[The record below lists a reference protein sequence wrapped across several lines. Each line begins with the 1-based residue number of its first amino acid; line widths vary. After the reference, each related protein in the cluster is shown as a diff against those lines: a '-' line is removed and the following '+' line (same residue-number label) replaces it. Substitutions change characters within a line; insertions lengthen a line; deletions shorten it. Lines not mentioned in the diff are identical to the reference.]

1 MKDSKLF
8 CCFSVPLRDFLAENN
23 VKYEICALN
32 EKSKK
37 TNLEKYGVDNPLKS
51 EEIQEKIKKTLREKY
66 GVDSPR

>member
-37 TNLEKYGVDNPLKS
+37 TMWVYIRTEELNKLLKTWS
-51 EEIQEKIKKTLREKY
+51 LRK
-66 GVDSPR
+66 PN

>member
-1 MKDSKLF
+1 MLF

-37 TNLEKYGVDNPLKS
+37 TMWIYIRTEKLNKLLEAWS
-51 EEIQEKIKKTLREKY
+51 LRK
-66 GVDSPR
+66 PN

>member
-23 VKYEICALN
+23 IRYEICALN

-37 TNLEKYGVDNPLKS
+37 TMWIYIRTEKLNKLLETWTLK
-51 EEIQEKIKKTLREKY
+51 K
-66 GVDSPR
+66 PN